1 MAIMPM
7 RSTAAAARTAASHG
21 MDMRI
26 VQPSPEMLE
35 SVAPPDVTIRSSAS
49 RSTAKSRAS
58 PQMRPVETATYTP
71 ASRARRTASVVVSAT
86 LFCGVSA
93 VPSRSSAI
101 SLILFI
107 CLSPFSVCGAF
118 CLPDR
123 RPPQPGMCVRPD
135 DIFPYYI
142 RIPQRSI
149 NCKSCGARNRR
160 LCKKWSI
167 F

>member
-21 MDMRI
+21 MDMRM

-49 RSTAKSRAS
+49 RSIAKSRAS
-58 PQMRPVETATYTP
+58 PQMRPVETTTCTP
-71 ASRARRTASVVVSAT
+71 ASLARRTASVVVSAT

-107 CLSPFSVCGAF
+107 CLSPFFCMRRVLPAGQTTASAGPVCAA
-118 CLPDR
+118 R
-123 RPPQPGMCVRPD
+123 RY
-135 DIFPYYI
+135 F
-142 RIPQRSI
+142 SI
-149 NCKSCGARNRR
+149 LYQNTAAVNKLQELR
-160 LCKKWSI
+160 CKKPASL
-167 F
+167 